1 MGNQGKGPK
10 LTQPEDLRTSR
21 QTEESEGGHEANL
34 PQLLPSSYPDDH
46 HQSEESGESGEV
58 RGHPHQLKK
67 SRRPLE
73 GQLSQP
79 NKPSAALSSS
89 TRPGGRLNLAKT
101 G

>member
-34 PQLLPSSYPDDH
+34 PQLLPPSYPDDH

-58 RGHPHQLKK
+58 GGVIHTNSKK
-67 SRRPLE
+67 ADDPSRV
-73 GQLSQP
+73 
-79 NKPSAALSSS
+79 N
-89 TRPGGRLNLAKT
+89 
-101 G
+101 